1 MSQASS
7 RCRLHAWHRQPTKPS
22 RRGTGLVHD
31 APSRRRLRPASIHI
45 AGVPSNAPRGGNRAT
60 CPSRSRAR
68 AALRGREAGRQASS
82 HRARRD
88 VDRLRLRLVTRRCM
102 SVAARDTSRVFLR
115 RRPGPV
121 GVRRRR
127 RRLIWA
133 VRRQVVSLSARVRP
147 GRRAWAWLPG
157 VSEVAAKSRAFLYR
171 RRYTVHAHRL

>member
-45 AGVPSNAPRGGNRAT
+45 AGVPSNAPRGGETARRVRHVVA
-60 CPSRSRAR
+60 RAR
-68 AALRGREAGRQASS
+68 PCVGERLAPGRQASS

-88 VDRLRLRLVTRRCM
+88 VDRLHLRLVTRRCM

-127 RRLIWA
+127 RLIWA
-133 VRRQVVSLSARVRP
+133 VRRQVVSLSARARSVRP
-147 GRRAWAWLPG
+147 G
-157 VSEVAAKSRAFLYR
+157 R
-171 RRYTVHAHRL
+171 RRYTVHAHRSTPVRVCV